1 MISSWEEAL
10 LLVAVLA
17 ALVLLEYQ
25 RRRGRNLSRRVSSL
39 RHQMEKTREELAD
52 LQRDR
57 LELLSAVSG
66 TFESPLEEILD
77 EVEAMS
83 RPGERDPAKVKR
95 GLARLRSAAAVL
107 AQQQETLAEIDQLRA
122 IALGEGGGAKGGMP
136 LPEGWD
142 RRLALDELLSEAIQ
156 TCTEELRDKR
166 MNLTVAMDEEVMIRG
181 NRDYLTKALRGILS
195 RTVSLAPPDSILS
208 VTLEVSAPSAELRI
222 SFRGQPRGTSDRMEL
237 SEELARQ
244 VMLTHGGWLRQGKK
258 QGEYQAGLP
267 LD

>member
-1 MISSWEEAL
+1 MISTWEEAL

-17 ALVLLEYQ
+17 ALVLLEHL
-25 RRRGRNLSRRVSSL
+25 RRGRRALSRRLSSL
-39 RHQMEKTREELAD
+39 ENQREKMRAELAE

-66 TFESPLEEILD
+66 TFEEPLEEILD

-83 RPGERDPAKVKR
+83 RPGERDPEGIKR
-95 GLARLRSAAAVL
+95 GLARLRAAATEL
-107 AQQQETLAEIDQLRA
+107 TRQRETLSEIDHLRT
-122 IALGEGGGAKGGMP
+122 IALADRDGSEDDVS
-136 LPEGWD
+136 LPDGWD
-142 RRLALDELLSEAIQ
+142 DPIALDELLSEAIQ
-156 TCTEELRDKR
+156 SCAEELRDKR

-181 NRDYLTKALRGILS
+181 SRDYLTKAVVGILS
-195 RTVSLAPPDSILS
+195 RTVALAPVESILS
-208 VTLEVSAPSAELRI
+208 VTLELTPPSAELRI
-222 SFRGQPRGTSDRMEL
+222 NFRGQPKGAIDRMEL

-244 VMLTHGGWLRQGKK
+244 VLITHGGWLRQGRK

>member
-1 MISSWEEAL
+1 MISSWEEGL

-17 ALVLLEYQ
+17 ALVVLEYQ
-25 RRRGRNLSRRVSSL
+25 RRRGRNLSRRLSSL
-39 RHQMEKTREELAD
+39 KRQLDKMREELAD

-66 TFESPLEEILD
+66 TFENPLEEILD

-83 RPGERDPAKVKR
+83 RPGERDPAGVKR
-95 GLARLRSAAAVL
+95 GLARLRSAAAAL
-107 AQQQETLAEIDQLRA
+107 SRQRETLSEIDQLRT
-122 IALGEGGGAKGGMP
+122 IALGEREGAESGTS

-156 TCTEELRDKR
+156 TCAEDLRDKR

-181 NRDYLTKALRGILS
+181 NREYLTKALRGILS
-195 RTVSLAPPDSILS
+195 RTVALAPVDSILS
-208 VTLEVSAPSAELRI
+208 VTLEVSAPSAELRV
-222 SFRGQPRGTSDRMEL
+222 SFRGQPRGTSNRMEL